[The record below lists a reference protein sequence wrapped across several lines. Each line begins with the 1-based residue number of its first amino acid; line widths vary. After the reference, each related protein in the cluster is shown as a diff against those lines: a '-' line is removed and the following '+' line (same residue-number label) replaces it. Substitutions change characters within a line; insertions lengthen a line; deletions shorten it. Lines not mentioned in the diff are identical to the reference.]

1 MNYTEIAKKL
11 KSAPGKCYFTGEKP
25 DHDDLL
31 VMISEADHALRDT
44 FGLYTEATV
53 VRVVRKMLIQN
64 DTASRIC
71 AKPLSLEQRV

>member
-1 MNYTEIAKKL
+1 
-11 KSAPGKCYFTGEKP
+11 
-25 DHDDLL
+25 